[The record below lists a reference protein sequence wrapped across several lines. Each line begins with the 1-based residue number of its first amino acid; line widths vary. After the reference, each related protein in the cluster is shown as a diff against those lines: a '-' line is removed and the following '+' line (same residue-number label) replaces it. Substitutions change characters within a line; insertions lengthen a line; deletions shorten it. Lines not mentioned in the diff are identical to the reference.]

1 MKYDGFKA
9 KPAVLTLIGSVIGSG
24 GASGQGA
31 LKSLVPC
38 LVGFLSSEDWA
49 ARKAAA
55 EALAKLAVVERDTL
69 SEFKAGSLRTFE
81 NRKFDKVIFVLPFS
95 KYNFLLYFS
104 FCLFCQCAVIGERC

>member
-24 GASGQGA
+24 GASGQGD

-55 EALAKLAVVERDTL
+55 EALTKLAVVERDAL

-95 KYNFLLYFS
+95 KYNF
-104 FCLFCQCAVIGERC
+104 FCIFRFVYLSMCCNR